1 MSDHPVD
8 LAMIQAAA
16 KRIEG
21 KVRETPMLDPAPNDG
36 GIRGRTGNR
45 PLLGVRPLIIGKP
58 APNDGGGGCKTFTAI
73 PQTGVIETLHC
84 VYGNNP

>member
-58 APNDGGGGCKTFTAI
+58 ASNEGRGRGRNYFRYSPNRRHKKTS
-73 PQTGVIETLHC
+73 LRLRK
-84 VYGNNP
+84 

>member
-45 PLLGVRPLIIGKP
+45 PLLGVRPLIIGLA
-58 APNDGGGGCKTFTAI
+58 APNDRGGRVRNYFRHFPNRRHRKT
-73 PQTGVIETLHC
+73 TLRLRK
-84 VYGNNP
+84 